1 MSEEP
6 PMSVGRAFR
15 YTTIACEVLV
25 FAFIGWIIGPYVF
38 GPGGEI
44 LGAFIGTIIG
54 ILMMFCTLFYIAGL
68 FGQKSTKEG

>member
-25 FAFIGWIIGPYVF
+25 FAFIGWVLGPYVF

-44 LGAFIGTIIG
+44 LGTLIGTIIG